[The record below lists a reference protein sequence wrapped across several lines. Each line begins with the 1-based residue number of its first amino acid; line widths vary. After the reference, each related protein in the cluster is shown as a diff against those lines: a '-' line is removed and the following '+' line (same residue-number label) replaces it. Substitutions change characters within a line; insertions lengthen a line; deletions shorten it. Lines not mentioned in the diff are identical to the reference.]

1 MIVLTF
7 YKFVTLPKVSKIK
20 APLLKLCKSNDI
32 MGTILLGAEGI
43 NGTISGPEAGI
54 DAIKAYFEAHP
65 LLSGIDYKL
74 SSYPKHPFYRI
85 KIKIKKEIV
94 TIGRQEVD
102 PQAGVGTYVEAKDW
116 NALLE
121 DPEVFVVDTRNIYEY
136 DVGTFKNAV
145 NPETTNFVE
154 FPDYVQSQ
162 LDPAKHKKVA
172 MFCTGG
178 IRCEKA
184 SSYMLQQGFE
194 EVYHLKGGI
203 LKYLQDVP
211 EQESLWQGECFVFDN
226 RVTVDHKL
234 QKGSYE
240 LCHACRHPVSQQDM
254 QSEHYVQNIS
264 CPHCNEGQTQRNR
277 ERAAER
283 AKQIELAKSRG
294 EQHIGG

>member
-7 YKFVTLPKVSKIK
+7 YKFVTLEKVSKIK
-20 APLLKLCKSNDI
+20 APLLRLCKSNDI
-32 MGTILLGAEGI
+32 KGTILLGREGV
-43 NGTISGPEAGI
+43 NGTISGPERGI
-54 DAIKAYFEAHP
+54 KAIQAYFEAHP
-65 LLSGIDYKL
+65 KLANMDYKT
-74 SSYPKHPFYRI
+74 SEHPEHPFYRM

-102 PQAGVGTYVEAKDW
+102 PQDVVGTYVDGQEW

-121 DPEVFVVDTRNIYEY
+121 DPEVVVIDTRNTYEY
-136 DVGTFKNAV
+136 DVGTFKNAA
-145 NPETTNFVE
+145 NPYTTNFCE
-154 FPDYVQSQ
+154 FPDYVKSN
-162 LDPAKHKKVA
+162 LDPKKNKKVA

-211 EQESLWQGECFVFDN
+211 EEESLWQGECFVFDN
-226 RVTVDHKL
+226 RVTVNHRL
-234 QKGSYE
+234 EKGSYE
-240 LCHACRHPVSQQDM
+240 LCHACRHPVSAADM
-254 QSEHYVQNIS
+254 QSPQYVQNIS
-264 CPHCNEGQTQRNR
+264 CPHCFDSQSERNR

-283 AKQIELAKSRG
+283 AKQIALAKKRG